1 MAFHAESPF
10 VHGGYLGV
18 DVFFVLSGF
27 LITALL
33 VEERDNAGRV
43 SLRDFYIRRALR
55 LLPALFLLLA
65 FCAVYA
71 AAVPEQIENHTFG
84 RDALGTLFYVANW
97 VQASVGHTEIRLLSH
112 TWSLAV
118 EEQFYLVWPIA
129 FVALLRWGRSRAQ
142 VLAVVVAGIVASAL
156 VRWVL
161 VPAHGPM
168 SVRAFEGL
176 DTRGASGLLVGCL
189 AGLLV
194 GWKLLPTGRGA
205 TVAMRVAAL
214 VGFVGLA
221 VIFLGHS
228 LSAAAI
234 TSRPSRLLVVGL
246 PAVAIF
252 SALLIVGVV
261 GAPRSVTARL
271 LALPPVA
278 WVGRIS
284 YGLYLWHYPI
294 DRILRPGA
302 HTLGLGHVGLQMV
315 RIALAFGVATLSFYV
330 LEQPLLRRKRRF
342 SPPSGTPREL
352 PGIPAEPN
360 LLRPL

>member
-1 MAFHAESPF
+1 
-10 VHGGYLGV
+10 
-18 DVFFVLSGF
+18 SGF

-33 VEERDNAGRV
+33 VEERDSTGRI

-65 FCAVYA
+65 FCALYA
-71 AAVPEQIENHTFG
+71 AAFPEQVENHTFG

-118 EEQFYLVWPIA
+118 EEQFYVVWPLA
-129 FVALLRWGRSRAQ
+129 FVALLRWGRSRSQ
-142 VLAVVVAGIVASAL
+142 MVAVVFAGIVASAL
-156 VRWVL
+156 VRWAL

-176 DTRGASGLLVGCL
+176 DSRGASGLLVGCL

-194 GWKLLPTGRGA
+194 GWKVLPAGRAA
-205 TVAMRVAAL
+205 TRAMRAAAV
-214 VGFVGLA
+214 VGFAGLA
-221 VIFLGHS
+221 VIFLGRS

-234 TSRPSRLLVVGL
+234 TARPSRLLVVGL
-246 PAVAIF
+246 PAVAVC

-261 GAPRSVTARL
+261 GAPGSVMARM
-271 LALPPVA
+271 LAVRPVA

-294 DRILRPGA
+294 DRMLRPGA
-302 HTLGLGHVGLQMV
+302 HTLGLGHVPLQIV
-315 RIALAFGVATLSFYV
+315 RVALAFGAATASFYLV
-330 LEQPLLRRKRRF
+330 EQPLLRRKRRF
-342 SPPSGTPREL
+342 SPRAGTPREL
-352 PGIPAEPN
+352 PGIPADSN